1 VGLIRR
7 GIDYAHRLG
16 GLGGRRQAPDAP
28 LPVPLSG
35 GPSFPDIDRLF
46 FATPFTGWSSL
57 FSGVTQP
64 YKQHVWVHACVNAIA
79 QNISGVPLLFFTG
92 SRKNKQLVDKGP
104 LVKVMESPNPMMSG
118 SQLID
123 ASYVFLGIT
132 GEAIHILERNNVTEV
147 PKEIWTF
154 HPSRFQHVPDENSGL
169 IRGWIYTRGS
179 KRIPLEPHE
188 VLFFRYFNPDD
199 DYRGLSP
206 LQAAKLGI
214 DQDYYAAQ
222 YNANFFLN
230 SAQPGGVLET
240 SENLVQ
246 EEFDRLLAQWN
257 DRHQGVAKGH
267 QVALLEGG
275 LTYKQTGIS
284 QRDMEFLEGRKY
296 NREEV
301 MAVYKV
307 PKSEL
312 GLYEQINL
320 ATAKTMDRVFWTKT
334 LLPKMVLF
342 ENILWTQFLSKLA
355 GPEIWAEFDRT
366 AIDALKEDLASLTDT
381 SQKYWSMGV
390 PFDIIN
396 ETLGLGFPKIPGGDI
411 GYLPFNLAPVGT
423 ANPPVPSAEPSKAAG
438 SAGASPAILSS
449 SAAAPRLPAPARRDA
464 GNYWQQY
471 NRLRTALEGK
481 FQGKI
486 KRYFFEQRQLQLQLL
501 AEKLGGKAL
510 FNHVN
515 TTKKLDPDDLL
526 FDLEEANAKL
536 KKLAWALY
544 LNIGQEAG
552 QALYV
557 ELGVDASEFVIADSA
572 ALQVLKTK
580 LIKVTEINDLTRWKL
595 RQTLSEG
602 LEKLESASQ
611 LQQRV
616 RDTFNFIES
625 RSLTIARTE
634 TGQSMAAARDAA
646 MDQLKVEKIEWGT
659 AGDGAVRD
667 SHAAQAGMVVVRGK
681 LFPNG
686 CAYPCDPAGAAAE
699 VINCRCVAIPVLE
712 KD

>member
-7 GIDYAHRLG
+7 GIDYAQRLS
-16 GLGGRRQAPDAP
+16 LGMRRQAPDAS

-35 GPSFPDIDRLF
+35 GPVFSRVEQLF

-57 FSGVTQP
+57 LGGVTHP

-92 SRKNKQLVDKGP
+92 SRKNKKLVDSGP
-104 LVKVMESPNPMMSG
+104 LVQVMETPNPMMSG

-123 ASYVFLGIT
+123 ATYVFLGIT
-132 GEAIHILERNNVTEV
+132 GEAIYILDRNNVTET
-147 PKEIWTF
+147 PQEIWTF

-169 IRGWIYTRGS
+169 IKGWIYTRGT

-240 SENLVQ
+240 SENLIQ

-284 QRDMEFLEGRKY
+284 QRDMDFLEGRKY
-296 NREEV
+296 NREEI

-312 GLYEQINL
+312 GLYEQINF

-334 LLPKMVLF
+334 LLPKMVLY
-342 ENILWTQFLSKLA
+342 ETILWSQFLSKLA

-411 GYLPFNLAPVGT
+411 GYLPFNLVPVGS
-423 ANPPVPSAEPSKAAG
+423 AKPPAPSAAAPATPEKAAG
-438 SAGASPAILSS
+438 SPPSRAASLH
-449 SAAAPRLPAPARRDA
+449 LPAPAKRDA
-464 GNYWQQY
+464 RSYWQHY
-471 NRLRTALEGK
+471 NKLRTALEEK
-481 FQGKI
+481 FQSKI
-486 KRYFFEQRQLQLQLL
+486 KRYFFEQRKLQLQLL
-501 AEKLGGKAL
+501 ADKLGGKTR
-510 FNHVN
+510 FNQAIQ
-515 TTKKLDPDDLL
+515 TKKVDPDDLL
-526 FDLEEANAKL
+526 FDLDEANTRL
-536 KKLAWALY
+536 KKLVWSLY

-552 QALYV
+552 QALYA
-557 ELGVDASEFVIADSA
+557 ELGMEPGDFVIQDSA
-572 ALQVLKTK
+572 ALQVLKAK
-580 LIKVTEINDLTRWKL
+580 LIKVTEINDLTRERL
-595 RQTLSEG
+595 RQTLAEG
-602 LEKLESASQ
+602 LENLESANQ

-634 TGQSMAAARDAA
+634 TGQTMAAARDTA

-667 SHAAQAGMVVVRGK
+667 SHAAQAGMVVPRGES
-681 LFPNG
+681 FPNG
-686 CAYPCDPAGAAAE
+686 CLYPCDPAGAAEE

-712 KD
+712 ND

>member
-1 VGLIRR
+1 MGLIRR

-16 GLGGRRQAPDAP
+16 SLGMRRQGADAS

-35 GPSFPDIDRLF
+35 GPSFPDVDRLF
-46 FATPFTGWSSL
+46 FASTFTGWSSQL
-57 FSGVTQP
+57 SGVTHP

-79 QNISGVPLLFFTG
+79 QNISGIPLLFFTG
-92 SRKNKQLVDKGP
+92 SRKNKKLVDSGP
-104 LVKVMESPNPMMSG
+104 LVQVMESPNPMMSG

-147 PKEIWTF
+147 PREIWTF

-169 IRGWIYTRGS
+169 IKGWIYTRGS
-179 KRIPLEPHE
+179 KRIPLLPHE

-312 GLYEQINL
+312 GIYEQINF

-334 LLPKMVLF
+334 LLPKMVLY

-355 GPEIWAEFDRT
+355 GQEIWAEFDRT
-366 AIDALKEDLASLTDT
+366 AIDALKEDLAILTDT

-411 GYLPFNLAPVGT
+411 GYLPFNMVPVGA
-423 ANPPVPSAEPSKAAG
+423 ANPPAP
-438 SAGASPAILSS
+438 
-449 SAAAPRLPAPARRDA
+449 SAAAPATPEKAAGIPPSRAAALHLPAPARRDA
-464 GNYWQQY
+464 RSYWQHY
-471 NRLRTALEGK
+471 NQLRTALEEK
-481 FQGKI
+481 FQGKV
-486 KRYFFEQRQLQLQLL
+486 KRYFFYQRKLQLQII
-501 AEKLGGKAL
+501 ADKLGARAVRKTEA
-510 FNHVN
+510 
-515 TTKKLDPDDLL
+515 DDLL

-536 KKLAWALY
+536 KKLAWSLY

-552 QALYV
+552 QAFYA
-557 ELGVDASEFVIADSA
+557 ELGIDASEFVIADSA
-572 ALQVLKTK
+572 AIQVLKAK
-580 LIKVTEINDLTRWKL
+580 LIKVTEINDLTRQKL
-595 RQTLSEG
+595 RNTLAEG
-602 LEKLESASQ
+602 LENLESASQ

-646 MDQLKVEKIEWGT
+646 MDQLKVPKIGWGT

-667 SHAAQAGMVVVRGK
+667 SHAAQAGMVVPRGE

-686 CAYPCDPAGAAAE
+686 CAYPCDPAGAAEE
-699 VINCRCVAIPVLE
+699 VINCRCVAIPVL
-712 KD
+712 DND

>member
-7 GIDYAHRLG
+7 GIEYAHRLG
-16 GLGGRRQAPDAP
+16 GLGTRRQAPDAS
-28 LPVPLSG
+28 LPVPLTG
-35 GPSFPDIDRLF
+35 GPSFPEVDRLF
-46 FATPFTGWSSL
+46 FASPFTGWTSL
-57 FSGVTQP
+57 FSGVTHP

-92 SRKNKQLVDKGP
+92 NRKNKKLIDSGP
-104 LVKVMESPNPMMSG
+104 LVQVMESPNPMMSG

-132 GEAIHILERNNVTEV
+132 GEAIHILERNNITE
-147 PKEIWTF
+147 PPREIWTF

-169 IRGWIYTRGS
+169 IKGWIYTRGT
-179 KRIPLEPHE
+179 KRIPLLPHE

-267 QVALLEGG
+267 EVALLEGG

-312 GLYEQINL
+312 GLYEQINF

-334 LLPKMVLF
+334 LLPKMLLY
-342 ENILWTQFLSKLA
+342 EDILWTQFLSKLA

-381 SQKYWSMGV
+381 SQKYWGMGV

-411 GYLPFNLAPVGT
+411 GYLPFNLVPVG
-423 ANPPVPSAEPSKAAG
+423 AAKPPEPSAASPIPPEKAAG
-438 SAGASPAILSS
+438 LRPCRAASLQ
-449 SAAAPRLPAPARRDA
+449 LPAPARRDA
-464 GNYWQQY
+464 RSYWQHY
-471 NRLRTALEGK
+471 NQLRTALEEK
-481 FQGKI
+481 FQSKI
-486 KRYFFEQRQLQLQLL
+486 KRYFFDQRKLQLQII
-501 AEKLGGKAL
+501 ADKLGARAVRKTEA
-510 FNHVN
+510 
-515 TTKKLDPDDLL
+515 DDLL

-536 KKLAWALY
+536 KKLAWSLY

-552 QALYV
+552 QALYA
-557 ELGVDASEFVIADSA
+557 ELGFDASEFFIADSA
-572 ALQVLKTK
+572 AIQVLKAK
-580 LIKVTEINDLTRWKL
+580 LIKVTEINDLTRQKL
-595 RQTLSEG
+595 RNTLAEG
-602 LEKLESASQ
+602 LETLESANR

-646 MDQLKVEKIEWGT
+646 MDQLKVPKIGWGT

-667 SHAAQAGMVVVRGK
+667 SHAAQAGMVVPRGE

-699 VINCRCVAIPVLE
+699 VINCRCVAIPILE
-712 KD
+712 ND